1 MPSDVY
7 DANDLGR
14 AIRALRKKRAWT
26 QAEFASWL
34 NVSRPTVGALEH
46 GGPVS
51 MIVAMRALALLGAK
65 AVIVQKGHVSG
76 PETEAKDDV

>member
-1 MPSDVY
+1 MTSDAY

-14 AIRALRKKRAWT
+14 AIRALRKKRGWT
-26 QAEFASWL
+26 QSELASWL

-51 MIVAMRALALLGAK
+51 VTVAMRALALLGAK
-65 AVIVQKGHVSG
+65 AVIVQKGHVTV
-76 PETEAKDDV
+76 PEIEGN